1 MRTRAKPKNFKVTA
15 LSFKDYEL
23 ASGDNIRIKF
33 ARNSGILNNIW
44 LPAKV
49 IKEYERF
56 VMVEILPHN
65 NPHGY
70 DKSKPYRLTIN
81 KMNIELRDVLIKKI
95 KKDGIII
102 NKLKKA
108 V

>member
-1 MRTRAKPKNFKVTA
+1 MRVGAKSKNFKVTT

-33 ARNSGILNNIW
+33 VRNSGILNKIW

-49 IKEYERF
+49 IEEYERF

-65 NPHGY
+65 NPNGY
-70 DKSKPYRLTIN
+70 DKSKPYKLTIN
-81 KMNIELRDVLIKKI
+81 KMNIEFRDVLIKK
-95 KKDGIII
+95 DGIVI